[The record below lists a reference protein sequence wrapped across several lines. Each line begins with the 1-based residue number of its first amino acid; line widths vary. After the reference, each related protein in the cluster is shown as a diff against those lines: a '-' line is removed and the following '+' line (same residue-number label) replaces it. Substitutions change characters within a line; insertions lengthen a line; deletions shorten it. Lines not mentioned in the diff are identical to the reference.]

1 MNVNID
7 QMDHVFDTID
17 GFESIANRDF
27 KTPNSVYAQTVLKLN
42 GVDLGAISGQEGFGT
57 AVKAG
62 AKKVYEMIVN
72 FLRAVKE
79 FFFGSRSGKSDASV
93 SKVISQIPRS
103 ALVIKAAPNHKL
115 EKLLEEANTS
125 KAKLENILSGRYGSV
140 RFANYQEF
148 LDVMT
153 ENTEA
158 SFRKLDLT
166 GLSITNLGNAEGY
179 KTDKLREELQ
189 KLIKMII
196 GHGNGKGQD
205 GSVIALFKAV
215 EDGQAMANVLGS
227 VRTEAK
233 KLIVTMTADLE
244 IATQAL
250 NRTKQFVDKDE
261 NLTKQHERLEA
272 YAIQLGKTIAKL
284 VKLSKDCENYILN
297 IADVCVK
304 MEARVSGNDSN
315 GKQVLAEFDKLMLD
329 DGAVSFK

>member
-17 GFESIANRDF
+17 GFESISNKDF
-27 KTPNSVYAQTVLKLN
+27 KSPNSVYAQTVLKLN
-42 GVDLGAISGQEGFGT
+42 GADLGVISGQEGFGT

-62 AKKVYEMIVN
+62 AKKVYEMIMN

-79 FFFGSRSGKSDASV
+79 FFFGTRSGKSDASL
-93 SKVISQIPRS
+93 SKVIAQIPRS
-103 ALVIKAAPNHKL
+103 TFVIKAAPNHKL
-115 EKLLEEANTS
+115 EKLLEEANAS
-125 KAKLENILSGRYGSV
+125 NAKLESILSGRYGSV
-140 RFANYQEF
+140 RFASYDEF

-153 ENTEA
+153 ENTQA
-158 SFRKLDLT
+158 SLRKLDLT
-166 GLSITNLGNAEGY
+166 GLSITNLGDTEGY
-179 KTDKLREELQ
+179 KTDKLREELE
-189 KLIKMII
+189 KLIKMIAN
-196 GHGNGKGQD
+196 HESGKGQD
-205 GSVIALFKAV
+205 GSIIALFKAV
-215 EDGQAMANVLGS
+215 EDGQAMANTLGS

-250 NRTKQFVDKDE
+250 NRNKQFVDKDE

-272 YAIQLGKTIAKL
+272 YTIQLGKSMAKL

-304 MEARVSGNDSN
+304 MEAKVSGNDSN
-315 GKQVLAEFDKLMLD
+315 GKQILAEFDKLMLD
-329 DGAVSFK
+329 DGDVSFK